1 MMDIDI
7 RCNCQKYEFDVDDNA
22 PCPHCNW
29 VEFIKYQRNEWQDAG
44 YEMAFDGINP
54 RDIKFY
60 ELPIELKR
68 PGLLRIIRRNL
79 LRGYYRGMKD
89 IGKTIKIH
97 Y

>member
-7 RCNCQKYEFDVDDNA
+7 RCNCQKYEFAVDNNA
-22 PCPHCNW
+22 PCPFCNW
-29 VEFIKYQRNEWQDAG
+29 SAFLKYQRNEWQDAG
-44 YEMAFDGINP
+44 YEMALDGINP

-68 PGLLRIIRRNL
+68 PGLLGIVRRNL

-89 IGKTIKIH
+89 IGKIIKTH